1 MRVPTRSGFCVT
13 GFQIA
18 TFDTS
23 IGMSFATMPPGWF
36 FIGLGRVCRLTW
48 LMPLTTTCVA
58 STTRATS
65 PRLPLSRPAM
75 TTTLS
80 PFLILP
86 MSVLSLQH
94 FGRERHDLHE
104 PLVAQLA
111 RHGSE
116 DARADRLELGVEQH
130 RRVGVEADAR
140 AVAAAHAMARAH
152 DHGAV
157 DLALLHA
164 AARRCFLDADLD
176 HVADMRIAALG
187 TAEHLD
193 AHHRTR
199 ARIVGDVHHRLHL
212 DHVSTLSNLAG
223 PAKRALCCQCA
234 LRMARASFGPR
245 PGKRPPVCPAFDCW
259 LGLCGRRGNRKYG
272 RKPEAWQP
280 RKGRAGRYS
289 AALYRLFRPPRPFR

>member
-23 IGMSFATMPPGWF
+23 IGMSFAMMPPGWF
-36 FIGLGRVCRLTW
+36 FIGLGRVWRLTW

-86 MSVLSLQH
+86 IGVLSLQH

-104 PLVAQLA
+104 PLVAQFT
-111 RHGSE
+111 RHGPE

-130 RRVGVEADAR
+130 GGVGVEADAR
-140 AVAAAHAMARAH
+140 AVAATHAMARAH

-164 AARRCFLDADLD
+164 AARRRFLDADLD
-176 HVADMRIAALG
+176 HVANVRIAALG

-199 ARIVGDVHHRLHL
+199 ARVVGDVHHRLHL
-212 DHVSTLSNLAG
+212 DHLSTLSNLAG
-223 PAKRALCCQCA
+223 LAKRTSCSLGA
-234 LRMARASFGPR
+234 LRMARASFGRR

-259 LGLCGRRGNRKYG
+259 LGRVDGGETESMAGNPKSGNPRR
-272 RKPEAWQP
+272 AAQ
-280 RKGRAGRYS
+280 AG
-289 AALYRLFRPPRPFR
+289 